1 MSLKH
6 VPFGSIDKFN
16 VIIEIAQGSQDKYEY
31 DEESDVIKLDRVLF
45 SAQRYPANY
54 GFIPETR
61 ADDGDHTD
69 VLLFSTNPILP
80 GAVVEA
86 RAIGFMNMEDN
97 GEIDNKILAV
107 PTEDPRFAHVQSLA
121 ELPEH
126 SPKEIK
132 NFFETYKI
140 LQNKPVTVGEFEGTN
155 KALEYIEK
163 TREIYQQEMSK
174 SE

>member
-1 MSLKH
+1 MGLKD
-6 VPFGSIDKFN
+6 VPFGDVEKFN

-31 DEESDVIKLDRVLF
+31 DEKLDIIKLDRVLF

-69 VLLFSTNPILP
+69 VLVFSTNPIFP

-86 RAIGFMNMEDN
+86 RAIGYMNMVDG

-107 PTEDPRFAHVQSLA
+107 PTEDPRFRDVQSLDD
-121 ELPEH
+121 LSEH

-132 NFFETYKI
+132 NFFETYK
-140 LQNKPVTVGEFEGTN
+140 LLENKEVSIGGFEN
-155 KALEYIEK
+155 KEKAIEYIER
-163 TREIYQQEMSK
+163 TREAYSK
-174 SE
+174 E

>member
-1 MSLKH
+1 MGLKN
-6 VPFGSIDKFN
+6 VPFGKPEKFN
-16 VIIEIAQGSQDKYEY
+16 VIIEISQGSQDKYEY
-31 DEESDVIKLDRVLF
+31 DEKLDVLKLDRVLY
-45 SAQRYPANY
+45 SAQRFPANY

-69 VLLFSTNPILP
+69 VLLFSTNPIIP

-86 RAIGFMNMEDN
+86 RAIGFMNMEDG

-107 PTEDPRFAHVQSLA
+107 PTEDPRFEHVKSIA

-132 NFFETYKI
+132 NFFETYKL
-140 LQNKPVTVGEFEGTN
+140 LQNKEVKVGEFEGAD
-155 KALEYIEK
+155 KAQAFIEK
-163 TREIYQQEMSK
+163 TREAYSHG
-174 SE
+174 